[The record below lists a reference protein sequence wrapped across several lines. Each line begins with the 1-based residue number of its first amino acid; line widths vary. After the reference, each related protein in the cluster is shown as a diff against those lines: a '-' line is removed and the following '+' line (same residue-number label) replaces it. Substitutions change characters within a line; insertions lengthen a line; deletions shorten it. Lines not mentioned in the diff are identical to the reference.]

1 MKINEIKAALAN
13 LAQKVEP
20 VTVTSVTPPKAEVK
34 ATAPEDSSKNT
45 ATVTSANHGAAVPV
59 ASKQSTRTPSTKRS
73 VSTKAATTVP
83 VTKDVAPVVTVPAQI
98 EPKPL
103 PMVDQEAKP
112 VTATTKKAT
121 TRKPKTATVI
131 PMDSIEIV
139 VAKYLKA
146 GVDYAVIPGCGKKPA
161 LLKAGAEKLAAIYGY
176 RSTSQVINRVER
188 YDQLFVLY
196 EVETTIYD
204 SEGNILAVGLGS
216 CNTKERRYQKGDFA
230 ANLNTVTKMA
240 RKRSYVDGILTA
252 THASGVFTQDI
263 EDIAIDNTRM
273 EVVG

>member
-1 MKINEIKAALAN
+1 MTINDIKAAITAKAKSMN
-13 LAQKVEP
+13 LPPVVPVKIKMCSPDEVVRVYEETAKDTAPTVKQEPKTNPAAAPKQETETAATVEQ
-20 VTVTSVTPPKAEVK
+20 EVK
-34 ATAPEDSSKNT
+34 A
-45 ATVTSANHGAAVPV
+45 AAV
-59 ASKQSTRTPSTKRS
+59 TPK
-73 VSTKAATTVP
+73 K
-83 VTKDVAPVVTVPAQI
+83 PA
-98 EPKPL
+98 
-103 PMVDQEAKP
+103 
-112 VTATTKKAT
+112 
-121 TRKPKTATVI
+121 TRKTKTATVI
-131 PMDSIEIV
+131 PMDSIEVV

-146 GVDYAVIPGCGKKPA
+146 GVDFSLIPGCGKKPV
-161 LLKAGAEKLAAIYGY
+161 LLKAGAEKLASIYGL
-176 RSTSQVINRVER
+176 RSTSQVINRVEN
-188 YDQLFVLY
+188 YSQMFVLY

>member
-1 MKINEIKAALAN
+1 MKINQIKEALAMM
-13 LAQKVEP
+13 AAKVEP

-34 ATAPEDSSKNT
+34 TTTPVASSKNT
-45 ATVTSANHGAAVPV
+45 ATATSANHGAAVPV

-73 VSTKAATTVP
+73 VSTKAATTAP

-103 PMVDQEAKP
+103 PMVDQETKP
-112 VTATTKKAT
+112 AVVVPKKST
-121 TRKPKTATVI
+121 TRKTKTATII

-196 EVETTIYD
+196 EVQTTIYD

-230 ANLNTVTKMA
+230 ATLNTVTKMA

>member
-45 ATVTSANHGAAVPV
+45 ATATSANHGAAVAG
-59 ASKQSTRTPSTKRS
+59 ASQPTTRKQSTKKPAVT
-73 VSTKAATTVP
+73 TTVTPAP
-83 VTKDVAPVVTVPAQI
+83 VTNDIAPVVTAPAQI

-103 PMVDQEAKP
+103 PMVEPETKP
-112 VTATTKKAT
+112 AVVVPKKST
-121 TRKPKTATVI
+121 TRKTKTATII

-196 EVETTIYD
+196 EVQTTIYD

-230 ANLNTVTKMA
+230 ATLNTVTKMA